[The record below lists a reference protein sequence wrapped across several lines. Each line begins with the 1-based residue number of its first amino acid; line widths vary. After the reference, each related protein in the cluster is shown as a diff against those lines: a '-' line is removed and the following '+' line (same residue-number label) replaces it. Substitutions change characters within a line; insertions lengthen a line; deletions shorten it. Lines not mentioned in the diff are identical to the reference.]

1 MSDPIVLVV
10 DPDGVSRRFVELAL
24 RAGPLK
30 GPPTAVESARDATS
44 ALEVMHTTRI
54 DLVVSETD
62 LPDMSGMAF
71 YRRLQQEGRLRGI
84 PFVFMSSDTRA
95 TAKVVALRSGA
106 DDFITKPCDA
116 AELSARLEGII
127 DRRRRQRSAQTQR
140 TYTLAGDFS
149 TLPFPDLVSILEL
162 SRRTGSLTV
171 TTRGGAGEVFFV
183 DGRVIHAAFGNL
195 AGTDAFYAL
204 MAEEDGHFEFD
215 VRAADSCAHVTID
228 DTVTAL
234 VMEGARRLD
243 DLRLVARPSSRAIAL
258 GRPSWPVRPSLPAPS
273 LPPEP
278 ALRGAP
284 SIGAQLEL
292 GISDGFGL
300 GELRL
305 YTRDE
310 LARWTRS
317 AGGRDRFHVHL
328 LADLAAGA
336 SALLAIAAQPT
347 ERWLLAALTPEEKAL
362 GLAFF
367 LRHERLVDVVLLDVR
382 DAGNFER
389 SLGRAP
395 ALLIVA
401 APEGDYLAIGTKG
414 TVKLEGLLRT
424 VPPAAV
430 LGVGNASLDQK
441 LRTLLASHDPPPPLK
456 CHRGTLG
463 DSTCD
468 LRALLV
474 DGIGLWASSASAP
487 LAVSAPP
494 PATAGGRRS

>member
-1 MSDPIVLVV
+1 MSDAVVLVV

-24 RAGPLK
+24 RAGAPK
-30 GPPTAVESARDATS
+30 GSPTAVESARDAMS
-44 ALEVMHTTRI
+44 ALEVLHTTRV

-106 DDFITKPCDA
+106 DDFIIKPCDA

-162 SRRTGSLTV
+162 SRRTGSLTI
-171 TTRGGAGEVFFV
+171 TTRGGAGEIFLV
-183 DGRVIHAAFGNL
+183 DGRVMHGAFGNL
-195 AGTDAFYAL
+195 AGADAFYAL

-215 VRAADSCAHVTID
+215 VRAADSCAHATID
-228 DTVTAL
+228 ETVTAL

-243 DLRLVARPSSRAIAL
+243 DLRQAPRPSYAAAL
-258 GRPSWPVRPSLPAPS
+258 GRPSIPAMPSLRPSLPSPP

-284 SIGAQLEL
+284 SIAAQLEL
-292 GISDGFGL
+292 GISDGFAL

-310 LARWTRS
+310 LARWTRGV
-317 AGGRDRFHVHL
+317 GGRDRFHVHL

-347 ERWLLAALTPEEKAL
+347 ERWLLSALTAEEKAL

-367 LRHERLVDVVLLDVR
+367 LRHERLVDVVLLDIR

-389 SLGRAP
+389 SLGRAA

-414 TVKLEGLLRT
+414 AVKLEGLLRT
-424 VPPAAV
+424 LPPAAV
-430 LGVGNASLDQK
+430 LGVGNASLEQK
-441 LRTLLASHDPPPPLK
+441 LRALLASHDPAPPLK

-474 DGIGLWASSASAP
+474 DGIGLWASSAGAP
-487 LAVSAPP
+487 FGVSA
-494 PATAGGRRS
+494 TAAGSRS